1 MHGPPPPCKFEN
13 TWKVSSCH
21 LNFHSLWR
29 ITKAKQF
36 LAMEP
41 DFQSWGNLEL
51 LQLLLKLW
59 CCHHISLNRGFAK
72 KEKKERFST
81 KSLSKCGKDG
91 VLKCWV
97 RNPAVLCR
105 NRMQLE
111 IQFRQSKTWKLKFK
125 FPVLVDQWSVIQ
137 LKHHKLC
144 AFKIN
149 IHWMYLITEN
159 RISFLPGFFLN
170 NMVSFNFSFSPP
182 Y

>member
-1 MHGPPPPCKFEN
+1 MTDYKGIAVPCNGAGFSIMGKFGA
-13 TWKVSSCH
+13 SA
-21 LNFHSLWR
+21 
-29 ITKAKQF
+29 IATKIMMLPSYLTQ
-36 LAMEP
+36 
-41 DFQSWGNLEL
+41 QGI
-51 LQLLLKLW
+51 
-59 CCHHISLNRGFAK
+59 C
-72 KEKKERFST
+72 KERKKERFST

-159 RISFLPGFFLN
+159 RISFLPGFF
-170 NMVSFNFSFSPP
+170 
-182 Y
+182 